1 MAKLLGDAQKH
12 GFAITNKAQEVNPI
26 KYMTEFEKESLAIQ
40 KESAELQKQ
49 ALKEQ
54 QQATQEQ
61 RDLQAAAANVKKAEE
76 MAKTNLCYEKVMNGT
91 SQLAV
96 DVQPSED
103 VDWSAVEDDAVKK
116 AMKAKKQWV
125 KRLEN
130 MDDEFLKY
138 KTLVST
144 WSPESLDDSQSDF
157 KKLEEQLDIVRTAVE
172 KAVEDVEKEDN
183 KRNLFT
189 LEKDTGAKIEYPKFS
204 GKFSECFLKFKDK
217 MERAFKS
224 NRLIKWIC

>member
-1 MAKLLGDAQKH
+1 M
-12 GFAITNKAQEVNPI
+12 IT
-26 KYMTEFEKESLAIQ
+26 
-40 KESAELQKQ
+40 
-49 ALKEQ
+49 
-54 QQATQEQ
+54 
-61 RDLQAAAANVKKAEE
+61 
-76 MAKTNLCYEKVMNGT
+76 
-91 SQLAV
+91 
-96 DVQPSED
+96 
-103 VDWSAVEDDAVKK
+103 
-116 AMKAKKQWV
+116 KKQWV

-144 WSPESLDDSQSDF
+144 WSPESLDDGESDF
-157 KKLEEQLDIVRTAVE
+157 KMLEEQLDIVRTAVE

-224 NRLIKWIC
+224 NRVPKVDQVDKLREQLSGFALSLVPDSVKDIEVAFKSLEDQWGDPERVLTSRLN